1 MEPPE
6 PVLWKEQKQGKLF
19 QSSTHSVYQQK
30 GLFLLL
36 MICLLLADFADI
48 VMYWCVYVLQS
59 IKADFIYQ
67 HIALVSLHTDPRQ
80 QVISV
85 KVKIQ
90 VQVLLTSPYSRLD
103 IASLS
108 RPVWESVG
116 LMQLPCIL
124 AVIDHTTFTYKNINQ
139 YSPKFFLQKIIFQQT
154 VKIRSIRE
162 RDRFCP

>member
-19 QSSTHSVYQQK
+19 QSVYQQK

-85 KVKIQ
+85 
-90 VQVLLTSPYSRLD
+90 
-103 IASLS
+103 
-108 RPVWESVG
+108 
-116 LMQLPCIL
+116 
-124 AVIDHTTFTYKNINQ
+124 
-139 YSPKFFLQKIIFQQT
+139 T
-154 VKIRSIRE
+154 VKMQV
-162 RDRFCP
+162 

>member
-1 MEPPE
+1 MELPE

-30 GLFLLL
+30 GQFLLL

-48 VMYWCVYVLQS
+48 VKYWCVYVLQS

-85 KVKIQ
+85 
-90 VQVLLTSPYSRLD
+90 
-103 IASLS
+103 
-108 RPVWESVG
+108 
-116 LMQLPCIL
+116 
-124 AVIDHTTFTYKNINQ
+124 
-139 YSPKFFLQKIIFQQT
+139 T
-154 VKIRSIRE
+154 VKMQV
-162 RDRFCP
+162 

>member
-1 MEPPE
+1 MELPE

-36 MICLLLADFADI
+36 MICLLFADFADI

-85 KVKIQ
+85 
-90 VQVLLTSPYSRLD
+90 
-103 IASLS
+103 
-108 RPVWESVG
+108 
-116 LMQLPCIL
+116 
-124 AVIDHTTFTYKNINQ
+124 
-139 YSPKFFLQKIIFQQT
+139 T
-154 VKIRSIRE
+154 VKMQV
-162 RDRFCP
+162 

>member
-1 MEPPE
+1 MELPE

-30 GLFLLL
+30 GQFLLL

-80 QVISV
+80 QVMSV
-85 KVKIQ
+85 KVKMQ
-90 VQVLLTSPYSRLD
+90 V
-103 IASLS
+103 
-108 RPVWESVG
+108 
-116 LMQLPCIL
+116 
-124 AVIDHTTFTYKNINQ
+124 
-139 YSPKFFLQKIIFQQT
+139 
-154 VKIRSIRE
+154 
-162 RDRFCP
+162 